1 MQTEKHLTIREATP
15 QEDLLK
21 AQHFYQMWQ
30 DMSIPEDAINPD
42 WHDIT
47 LEYINTARRDLSY
60 KAFVA
65 IIDNVIVGSVSC
77 QIFAD
82 LCPNVF
88 KPEYRKSGYIWGI
101 YVEPPYRRQ
110 GIAKRLTSIAVE
122 YLKAIACTR
131 VLLNTSPAGK
141 RVYSNLGFC
150 EGNLMQLDLI

>member
-1 MQTEKHLTIREATP
+1 MTQRQIIIREATP
-15 QEDLLK
+15 QEDSLI
-21 AQHFYQMWQ
+21 AQYFYQMWQ

-42 WHDIT
+42 WRNIT
-47 LEYINTARRDLSY
+47 IEYINTARRDLSY

-88 KPEYRKSGYIWGI
+88 KPEYRKTGYIWGI
-101 YVEPPYRRQ
+101 YVEPSYRRQ

-141 RVYSNLGFC
+141 PVYSNLGFS